1 MKATMILGYR
11 KCFKCG
17 ETTDNMQKDTCKC
30 GCYMYM
36 IGSYYAPKVRTKK

>member
-1 MKATMILGYR
+1 MKATMFMSHR

-17 ETTDNMQKDTCKC
+17 ETTTNIHKDTCKC

-36 IGSYYAPKVRTKK
+36 ISACYTPKVRTKK